1 MQSSIEKV
9 EYAIKLAKAR
19 KKSRFTKEE
28 LKTLVWLMSHTE
40 IAELH
45 NELFGISINNHLVGD
60 YCRKWNIK
68 IPPPG
73 YWHRKENL
81 NK

>member
-1 MQSSIEKV
+1 
-9 EYAIKLAKAR
+9 
-19 KKSRFTKEE
+19 
-28 LKTLVWLMSHTE
+28 MSHSE
-40 IAELH
+40 IAQMH

-60 YCRKWNIK
+60 YCRKWKIK

-81 NK
+81 N